1 MKVVLMAGGRGT
13 RISELFPDIPKPLI
27 PIQNMPVLEREIIS
41 LREQGFTEIILTVGY
56 MADKIKDYFGDG
68 SKLGVKINYFVEDKP
83 LGNAGALFFLDLKE
97 DFLLLNAD
105 AVFDV
110 DFNRMVK
117 YHRRKG
123 ALVTLFTHP
132 NSHPYDSGLIIA
144 DKSGEVKQWLTKEES
159 RPQYYKNRVNAGLH
173 VISPKALEMSATIM
187 KQHNPSLSDPQLR
200 QLIAAH
206 IDDDSFCRYVIQQD
220 INKIALDLREAHKD
234 DFFSVPEDNPL
245 EDFLQTAE
253 ETASPDSDPEQAALA
268 FICKRLKL
276 NLKKLSEDEKKWL
289 KKIAQKSD
297 LLKNPN
303 PQRGRK

>member
-1 MKVVLMAGGRGT
+1 MELSIQERLKDLRVERGLTLEQLEEQVNLSKSALGSYEAKDFKDISHYAIIKLAKFYGVTADYLLGLSQTRNHPNADLADLRLSDDMIELLKSGLVDNSLLCELAAHPDFPRLMADLENGT
-13 RISELFPDIPKPLI
+13 
-27 PIQNMPVLEREIIS
+27 
-41 LREQGFTEIILTVGY
+41 
-56 MADKIKDYFGDG
+56 A
-68 SKLGVKINYFVEDKP
+68 VKQVQSA
-83 LGNAGALFFLDLKE
+83 NAIV
-97 DFLLLNAD
+97 D
-105 AVFDV
+105 AV
-110 DFNRMVK
+110 
-117 YHRRKG
+117 
-123 ALVTLFTHP
+123 
-132 NSHPYDSGLIIA
+132 
-144 DKSGEVKQWLTKEES
+144 
-159 RPQYYKNRVNAGLH
+159 
-173 VISPKALEMSATIM
+173 SATIM
-187 KQHNPSLSDPQLR
+187 KQYNPGLSDPQLR

-276 NLKKLSEDEKKWL
+276 NLKKLSEEEKKWL